1 MNHVFLNPYPEI
13 CYTTA
18 TERNAT
24 REPFVS
30 TLSSP
35 VSFTLLCY
43 IRRVPGDVML

>member
-1 MNHVFLNPYPEI
+1 MNHVFPRPYPEI

-18 TERNAT
+18 TERNAQM
-24 REPFVS
+24 EPLS

-35 VSFTLLCY
+35 VSFALLRY